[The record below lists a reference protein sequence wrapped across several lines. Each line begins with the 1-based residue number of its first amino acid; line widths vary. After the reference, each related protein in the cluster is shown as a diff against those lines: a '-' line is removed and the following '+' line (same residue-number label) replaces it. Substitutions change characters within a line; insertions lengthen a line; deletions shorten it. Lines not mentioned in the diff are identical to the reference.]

1 MIFFIL
7 KVGSSLC
14 LRIIFLWKR
23 RLGFGRRWIGRQ
35 QRLVTAESLCK
46 NPQGGKTLLEARQ
59 NDNNTYLITSKYSR
73 FDQPFRVVKAVS
85 REIAKFQKLLGGT
98 GFMEKY
104 PRWRFSHRF
113 GFGGKKDISLI
124 EIRRQK
130 WFTNAWCNWSK
141 IPHMRKTN
149 SVNESQLN
157 KHALW
162 QEEWDVSDD
171 HAFGKLSKNFETLR
185 RFVNHSILTNE
196 ITNRNS

>member
-1 MIFFIL
+1 M
-7 KVGSSLC
+7 
-14 LRIIFLWKR
+14 
-23 RLGFGRRWIGRQ
+23 
-35 QRLVTAESLCK
+35 
-46 NPQGGKTLLEARQ
+46 LEARQ

-130 WFTNAWCNWSK
+130 WFTNA
-141 IPHMRKTN
+141 
-149 SVNESQLN
+149 
-157 KHALW
+157 
-162 QEEWDVSDD
+162 
-171 HAFGKLSKNFETLR
+171 
-185 RFVNHSILTNE
+185 
-196 ITNRNS
+196 